1 MVVHHTAFFK
11 GDAEV
16 FDELAVEHIGLCAVD
31 DTLHFIL
38 VGCGEHFFGRDIGQE
53 HHAFFALAGGTLPH
67 GPVGQTHGQ
76 VSAVAAL
83 KMHAFQIEGVHF
95 VPQGRKT
102 LHVGLPLVDR
112 VAAGHAADI
121 ENELPQRI
129 HSGVCIQLREYLLR
143 PWYTR
148 QGRNGP
154 LHTVIH
160 GVLLPGL
167 HKGAAGGVHPADLIA
182 VKVCVQFRVVR
193 DEVQHAD
200 AALALGIVQIAA
212 QLPRL
217 QVGQGFL
224 AAQLHAG
231 AGHSIIRPVHL
242 HIPCTGFVGA
252 AHAQPGKRGPFQRA
266 VDDKGLARLRVHAH
280 PDDEIGIFFQQFV
293 KVFHGRT
300 SCGAKCIFVFS
311 IPQSRAQHKQKEPLP
326 FCRERLLE
334 TAV

>member
-1 MVVHHTAFFK
+1 MAVLGTDHHILVQVRLVHAAGQQVFLRQRRAALRGAGVAGTEGDVAGGILVKQGAVEQLAAAVDGAAGRHQRHLTDAAGTLVAIQQTAQQHLSLLGMVVHHTAFFK

-16 FDELAVEHIGLCAVD
+16 FDKLAIEHIGLRAVD
-31 DTLHFIL
+31 DALYPVF
-38 VGCGEHFFGRDIGQE
+38 VRCSEHFFGRDVGQE

-83 KMHAFQIEGVHF
+83 EMHAFQIEGVHF

-102 LHVGLPLVDR
+102 LHVGLPLVYR

-121 ENELPQRI
+121 ENELPQRL
-129 HSGVCIQLREYLLR
+129 HGGVCIQLRENFLR

-167 HKGAAGGVHPADLIA
+167 HKGAAGRVHPADLIA
-182 VKVCVQFRVVR
+182 VKARVQFRVVR

-212 QLPRL
+212 QLPRP

-231 AGHSIIRPVHL
+231 AGHSI
-242 HIPCTGFVGA
+242 
-252 AHAQPGKRGPFQRA
+252 
-266 VDDKGLARLRVHAH
+266 LR
-280 PDDEIGIFFQQFV
+280 
-293 KVFHGRT
+293 
-300 SCGAKCIFVFS
+300 S
-311 IPQSRAQHKQKEPLP
+311 
-326 FCRERLLE
+326 
-334 TAV
+334 